1 VIAVGGDVVVIAAAR
16 LLASCR
22 ADVYANIIT
31 FREPSQPW
39 RTRYGDATM
48 SEIQGRRETRRVSM
62 ADVAARAGVSMQT
75 VSRVANGT
83 AVVVPET
90 RERVI
95 RAMDELGYRPNSAA
109 RALKLGS
116 FRTLG
121 VLSHTLSTLGDV
133 RTIEAIA
140 LSAAAEGYATTLI
153 PVHATN
159 QAGVDRV
166 FSRLQ
171 ELTVDALI
179 LNMEAPMLEHAAE
192 MLPPGVP
199 VVYMDPDVPE
209 AQVIVD
215 TDQAGGA
222 RLATEHLLGLGHR
235 TVHHLAGPE
244 PSRPAARR
252 IEGWSAALRE
262 AGREVPPIVRGDW
275 SVESG
280 YTAGRALAADPDC
293 TAVFCANDQMAL
305 GLYRAL
311 AEAGRRVPGDVSVVG
326 FDDTADGRGYAPPLT
341 SVHQDFDDVGRRCVA
356 SALEL
361 VRSGPPAERQV
372 TIVGTQLVVREST
385 APAS

>member
-1 VIAVGGDVVVIAAAR
+1 M
-16 LLASCR
+16 L
-22 ADVYANIIT
+22 
-31 FREPSQPW
+31 
-39 RTRYGDATM
+39 TM
-48 SEIQGRRETRRVSM
+48 SEQRRSGRESRRVSM

-83 AVVVPET
+83 AAVVPET
-90 RERVI
+90 RQRVL
-95 RAMDELGYRPNSAA
+95 RAMNELGYRPNSAA

-153 PVHATN
+153 PVHATS

-171 ELTVDALI
+171 ELAVDALI
-179 LNMEAPMLEHAAE
+179 LNMEAPMLVHAAE

-199 VVYMDPDVPE
+199 VVYMDPDVAE

-222 RLATEHLLGLGHR
+222 RQATEHLLGLGHR
-235 TVHHLAGPE
+235 TVHHLAGPAT
-244 PSRPAARR
+244 SRPAARR
-252 IEGWSAALRE
+252 IEGWRDALRG
-262 AGREVPPIVRGDW
+262 AGREVPAVVGGDW

-280 YTAGRALAADPDC
+280 YLAGRELARDPAC
-293 TAVFCANDQMAL
+293 TAVFCSNDQMAL

-311 AEAGRRVPGDVSVVG
+311 AEAGRRVPDDVSVVG

-341 SVHQDFDDVGRRCVA
+341 SVHQDFADVGHRCVA

-361 VRSGPPAERQV
+361 VRSGPPPEPQV
-372 TIVGTQLVVREST
+372 TIVQTQLVVREST
-385 APAS
+385 APPAA